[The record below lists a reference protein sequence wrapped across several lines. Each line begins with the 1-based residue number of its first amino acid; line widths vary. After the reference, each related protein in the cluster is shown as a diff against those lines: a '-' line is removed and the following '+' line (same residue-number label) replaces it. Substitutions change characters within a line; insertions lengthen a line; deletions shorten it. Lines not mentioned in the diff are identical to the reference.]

1 MIEKVRVQKFI
12 ADCGVTSRRKA
23 EELIETRH
31 VKVNGRIAKL
41 GDKIDP
47 KRDLVTVHGKPVR
60 NTTEKVYIMINK
72 PRGYLTSV
80 TDDRDR
86 KCVTELTKGIKER
99 IYPVGRLDKD
109 SEGML
114 LMTNDGEF
122 ANMMMH
128 PRSKVGKTYRV
139 TVRGKAN
146 DEMIAH
152 LINGV
157 VLDDG
162 VKTQPCEVEVIT
174 TDDQRTVLNF
184 VLYEGK
190 NRQIRRMCEAV
201 GLKVIRLKRTAI
213 GTIKLGMLQT
223 GKWRELTEK
232 ELSKLRSAAL
242 RSDKDEDSEDN
253 EKRGK
258 RR

>member
-139 TVRGKAN
+139 TVRPEATAEQV
-146 DEMIAH
+146 DI
-152 LINGV
+152 LSTGV
-157 VLDDG
+157 EIDGRMTAPADVYVLSKEEG
-162 VKTQPCEVEVIT
+162 
-174 TDDQRTVLNF
+174 RAVLEI
-184 VLYEGK
+184 VLYEGR
-190 NRQIRRMCEAV
+190 NRQIRKMCEQA
-201 GLKVIRLKRTAI
+201 GLTVKRLSRVSI
-213 GTIKLGMLQT
+213 GNLKLDGLPV
-223 GKWRELTEK
+223 GKWRYLDEK
-232 ELSKLRSAAL
+232 EVDYLYKAT
-242 RSDKDEDSEDN
+242 K
-253 EKRGK
+253 
-258 RR
+258 

>member
-1 MIEKVRVQKFI
+1 MNEKVRLQKYI
-12 ADCGVTSRRKA
+12 SECGITSRRKA
-23 EELIETRH
+23 EELIESRF
-31 VKVNGRIAKL
+31 VKVNGRVAKL

-47 KRDLVTVHGKPVR
+47 RKDLVTVHGKPIR
-60 NTTEKVYIMINK
+60 NESEKIYIVINK

-86 KCVTELTKGIKER
+86 KCVTDLTKTIKER

-128 PRSKVGKTYRV
+128 PRSKIGKTYRV
-139 TVRGKAN
+139 TVRGKVT
-146 DEMIAH
+146 DEITTK
-152 LINGV
+152 LTEGV

-162 VKTQPCEVEVIT
+162 IKTLPCEISVMESAE
-174 TDDQRTVLNF
+174 DRTVLSII
-184 VLYEGK
+184 LYEGR

-201 GLKVIRLKRTAI
+201 DLRVIRLKRTAI
-213 GTIKLGMLQT
+213 STLKLGMLKP

-232 ELSKLRSAAL
+232 EITKLRCDAL
-242 RSDKDEDSEDN
+242 RSDKNETDEQPK
-253 EKRGK
+253 KRG
-258 RR
+258 RRK

>member
-1 MIEKVRVQKFI
+1 MDEKIRLQKYI
-12 ADCGVTSRRKA
+12 ADCGITSRRKA
-23 EELIETRH
+23 EELISTRH
-31 VKVNGRIAKL
+31 VKVNGRTASV
-41 GDKIDP
+41 GDKVDP
-47 KRDLVTVHGKPVR
+47 RRDLVTVSGKAIRPAA
-60 NTTEKVYIMINK
+60 EKVYIVINK

-86 KCVTELTKGIKER
+86 KCITELTKDIKER

-139 TVRGKAN
+139 TVRGKVD
-146 DEMIAH
+146 DETIAK
-152 LINGV
+152 LISGV

-162 VKTQPCEVEVIT
+162 VKTLPCEVEIIT
-174 TDDQRTVLNF
+174 AEEDRTVMSF
-184 VLYEGK
+184 VLYEGR

-201 GLKVIRLKRTAI
+201 GLRVIRLKRTAI

-223 GKWRELTEK
+223 GKWRNLTEK
-232 ELSKLRSAAL
+232 EISKLRSIAL
-242 RSDKDEDSEDN
+242 KSDKDDEGEQTA
-253 EKRGK
+253 K
-258 RR
+258 RRR

>member
-1 MIEKVRVQKFI
+1 MDEKIRVQKYI
-12 ADCGVTSRRKA
+12 AACGVTSRRKA

-41 GDKIDP
+41 GDKVDP
-47 KRDLVTVHGKPVR
+47 KRDLVTVHGKQIR
-60 NTTEKVYIMINK
+60 NTSDKVYIVLNK

-86 KCVTELTKGIKER
+86 KCVTELTKTVKER

-114 LMTNDGEF
+114 IMTNDGEF

-139 TVRGKAN
+139 TVRGKVSEETAAILS
-146 DEMIAH
+146 E
-152 LINGV
+152 GV

-162 VKTQPCEVEVIT
+162 KKTLPCEIDIVET
-174 TDDQRTVLNF
+174 GEERSVLTF
-184 VLYEGK
+184 VLYEGR

-201 GLKVIRLKRTAI
+201 GLRVIRLKRTAI
-213 GTIKLGMLQT
+213 STVKLGMLQT

-242 RSDKDEDSEDN
+242 RSEKDEDTPTK
-253 EKRGK
+253 KRGK
-258 RR
+258 SR

>member
-1 MIEKVRVQKFI
+1 MDEKIRVQKYI
-12 ADCGVTSRRKA
+12 ADCGITSRRKA

-31 VKVNGRIAKL
+31 VKINRRIAKL
-41 GDKIDP
+41 GDRIDP
-47 KRDLVTVHGKPVR
+47 KRDIVTVYGKQIR
-60 NTTEKVYIMINK
+60 NTSDKVYIVLNK
-72 PRGYLTSV
+72 PRGYITSV

-86 KCVTELTKGIKER
+86 KCVTDLTKAIKER

-139 TVRGKAN
+139 TVRGKVSEETAAILS
-146 DEMIAH
+146 E
-152 LINGV
+152 GV
-157 VLDDG
+157 VLDDEK
-162 VKTQPCEVEVIT
+162 KTLPCEIDIIEASEE
-174 TDDQRTVLNF
+174 RSVLTF
-184 VLYEGK
+184 VLYEGR

-201 GLKVIRLKRTAI
+201 GLRVIRLKRTAI
-213 GTIKLGMLQT
+213 GTVKLGMLQT

-232 ELSKLRSAAL
+232 ELSKLRSEAL
-242 RSDKDEDSEDN
+242 RSEKEDN
-253 EKRGK
+253 TQQKKRGK
-258 RR
+258 DR

>member
-1 MIEKVRVQKFI
+1 MDEKIRVQKFI
-12 ADCGVTSRRKA
+12 ADCGITSRRKA

-31 VKVNGRIAKL
+31 VKVNGRIAKI
-41 GDKIDP
+41 GDKVDP
-47 KRDLVTVHGKPVR
+47 YKDLVTVHGKPVH
-60 NTTEKVYIMINK
+60 NTSEKIYIVMNK

-86 KCVTELTKGIKER
+86 KCVTDLTKSIKER

-139 TVRGKAN
+139 TVRGKVSEETSAKL
-146 DEMIAH
+146 M
-152 LINGV
+152 NGV

-162 VKTQPCEVEVIT
+162 IKTLPCEVYIT
-174 TDDQRTVLNF
+174 QSDEDRTVLSF
-184 VLYEGK
+184 VLYEGR
-190 NRQIRRMCEAV
+190 NRQIRRMCDAV
-201 GLKVIRLKRTAI
+201 GLSVIRLKRTAI
-213 GTIKLGMLQT
+213 GTIKMGMLQT

-232 ELSKLRSAAL
+232 ELTKLRSEAL
-242 RSDKDEDSEDN
+242 KSDKDEE
-253 EKRGK
+253 EQPKKRG
-258 RR
+258 RRK